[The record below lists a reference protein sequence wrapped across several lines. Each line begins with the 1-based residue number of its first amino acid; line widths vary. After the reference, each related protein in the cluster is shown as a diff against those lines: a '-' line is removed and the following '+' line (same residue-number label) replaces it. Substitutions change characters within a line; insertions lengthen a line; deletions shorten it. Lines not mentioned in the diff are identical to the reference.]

1 MATSKSQPR
10 FSRPLVGKSI
20 LMVEDEPLVALG
32 VHEALSSAGA
42 SVLSAATVLEA
53 IDLIGFADISAAIV
67 DVDLGGPN
75 SGDVCHLL
83 MRRRI
88 PFGFY
93 TGHVLSPLIRE
104 WAEVPMLAK
113 PAGPE
118 AIVSAL
124 ASVVANRT

>member
-1 MATSKSQPR
+1 
-10 FSRPLVGKSI
+10 
-20 LMVEDEPLVALG
+20 MVEDEPLVALD

-42 SVLSAATVLEA
+42 SVISAGTVSEA

-75 SGDVCHLL
+75 SAEACQLL
-83 MRRRI
+83 ARRRI
-88 PFGFY
+88 PFVFY

-104 WAEVPMLAK
+104 WHQVPMLVK
-113 PAGPE
+113 PARPE

-124 ASVVANRT
+124 AAVVANPP